1 MVDHVS
7 GILKRTKVVVVLA
20 MVGFVFCAFAPAV
33 SAETVEEGPLKRNGW
48 TISVAP
54 YLWGI
59 ALDGELGLEGIE
71 TDVDVPLKDLL
82 KSLNSMIMLDL
93 SAHKGRFGFFISP
106 LYANMG
112 SETNQTILEGTIF
125 KQNVNVDMTLRM
137 LILGFGV
144 GYRLGPFPLGAQENG
159 RTPAVTVEPYFGGR
173 WTDMDVKLYVTD
185 ATTRSYNQNTGWV
198 DPIVGLMSTWDL
210 YPRWNLMLSGDAG
223 GFGVGTDLSWSATLL
238 AGYRFHFSPRIMGNV
253 LFGYRAL
260 YQDFESDSG
269 ERFEY
274 DTYMHGPYVS
284 VSIDFGQW
292 YRLK

>member
-1 MVDHVS
+1 
-7 GILKRTKVVVVLA
+7 
-20 MVGFVFCAFAPAV
+20 
-33 SAETVEEGPLKRNGW
+33 
-48 TISVAP
+48 
-54 YLWGI
+54 
-59 ALDGELGLEGIE
+59 
-71 TDVDVPLKDLL
+71 
-82 KSLNSMIMLDL
+82 
-93 SAHKGRFGFFISP
+93 
-106 LYANMG
+106 
-112 SETNQTILEGTIF
+112 
-125 KQNVNVDMTLRM
+125 
-137 LILGFGV
+137 
-144 GYRLGPFPLGAQENG
+144 
-159 RTPAVTVEPYFGGR
+159 
-173 WTDMDVKLYVTD
+173 MDVKLYVTD